1 MSGGTSAVLMAAS
14 LAIAAASAVAS
25 DAAQRDQAKSQAAYQ
40 KAQQE
45 AHNKAALQN
54 ANLAIKEQ
62 VEQTA
67 AERIQQMQNN
77 EVAANEVQR
86 NQRDFLQKKGM
97 AVSSSPYGSGL
108 SFDALMADFERSRAF
123 NNDAIQEQLRM
134 QGIASDINV
143 RGFQDTAAARIKSQ
157 QGYIP
162 SPINQPNTLATAL
175 GFAGSAMN
183 TVNTATNYGQH
194 KPGKTPPTKSNNTPS
209 KKEGG

>member
-1 MSGGTSAVLMAAS
+1 MCDFGISLALS
-14 LAIAAASAVAS
+14 LAIAAAAAAAQ
-25 DAAQRDQAKSQAAYQ
+25 DQAQRDEAKSQAAYQ
-40 KAQQE
+40 KAQQN

-54 ANLAIKEQ
+54 ARSAINEQ

-77 EVAANEVQR
+77 EVAANEMQK
-86 NQRDFLQKKGM
+86 NQRDFLQKRGT

-143 RGFQDTAAARIKSQ
+143 SGYRDRAQSRISSQ

-162 SPINQPNTLATAL
+162 SPIKQPNTIATAL
-175 GFAGSAMN
+175 GFAGTAANSW
-183 TVNTATNYGQH
+183 NTATSYGTNI
-194 KPGKTPPTKSNNTPS
+194 PGKAPP